1 MEWTKIFPTYIY
13 NRMKTSVLTFI
24 SALLVVLID
33 SIYLN
38 TTSAYFSKQ
47 IQSVQ
52 KNPLKLNLTAT
63 VLCYIFIIF
72 ALNYFIIRK
81 RASVSDAFLLG
92 FAIYGIF
99 EFTNMALFEKWKWTT
114 VVLDTNV
121 GEVSCLH
128 SLPTSHTHLETSND
142 RVSLL

>member
-47 IQSVQ
+47 IESVQ
-52 KNPLKLNLTAT
+52 KSPLRLNITAT
-63 VLCYIFIIF
+63 ILCYIFIIF

-114 VVLDTNV
+114 VVLDTTWGGILFALVTYFTYTLGNI
-121 GEVSCLH
+121 
-128 SLPTSHTHLETSND
+128 
-142 RVSLL
+142 